1 MEANK
6 SKYSCV
12 SASCGKPLFS
22 EVKYCPYCSTKFVS
36 EAIKKQ
42 EQAEKEKQDKENAK
56 VKADSVAAAKILAEQ
71 QEKIK
76 QEVEQAKKEAE

>member
-6 SKYSCV
+6 SNYSCV

-36 EAIKKQ
+36 EASKKQ
-42 EQAEKEKQDKENAK
+42 EQAEKEKQEKENAK
-56 VKADSVAAAKILAEQ
+56 AEADAVAAAKKLE

-76 QEVEQAKKEAE
+76 QEAEQAKK